1 MPLSYVICDV
11 ETTGLDPQR
20 DEIIEIALLR
30 LENGEITG
38 QFHSLVRPGG
48 PIPPFIRRL
57 TGLDEVSLAGAPTL
71 PEILP
76 AVLSFIGQSPLLGHH
91 ISFDRD
97 FLQAAL
103 GRTLPNELYDTRELA
118 RILLPTAPSYK
129 LSSLCRLLGIRQ
141 EAPHR
146 ALSDTLATASLYRLL
161 LERAA
166 GLENAVLATLT
177 RLLQRASSPWAEE
190 LFHLTRTPGQAGKDA
205 SYRENAPPESR
216 PGCPLPTSREALLK
230 LLYPDGPLAS
240 HLPNYEYRPQQVQ
253 MVAAVDQALE
263 EKKFLVV
270 EAGTG
275 TGKTIGYL
283 LPAMYR
289 ALSAREKV
297 VIATRTI
304 NLQDQLWR
312 KDVPLLQK
320 ALGWPCR
327 AALVKGRPNYLCLKR
342 WHDALHAPNLTRE
355 EAAFLARILVWCQ
368 ETATGDR
375 TELNLN
381 AREQDL
387 WPSLSADGETCA
399 GHSCPFSAHSCY
411 VTRMKNEAEAA
422 HLIITNHSL
431 LLSDLLAENH
441 LLPKYEVLV
450 VDEAHHLEEAATE
463 QMTRVVSRT
472 TFFHWLSDVR
482 QKLENLSKFVP
493 GKEPEAWQNSLRE
506 AQRATRRLLQQG
518 ELFFSA
524 LHREVK
530 QKAAPAQYEAPYFL
544 RLQPRENGKVTLLP
558 QPNGEDFLLSLEET
572 LTALSTIHRH
582 LKEGAF
588 SPEHL
593 PGELSP
599 CIKEGRAMKEE
610 LEGIIEGLFENH
622 AYWAEAH
629 EGENHNCLLCAA
641 PVRVGHVLYEQL
653 YRTPRAIVFTSA
665 TLTVNGSFA
674 YFTERTGLNLLP
686 PERLSFLQLES
697 PFAYNSQSLL
707 CVVKDMPPPK
717 DKPDEKYYNALV
729 HALDRLAGTIDGRML
744 VLYTSHRALR
754 ETYRRLKPLCE
765 QKDICLLAQNQN
777 GSRWQLVKEFC
788 NAEKAILL
796 GLSSFWEGVDL
807 SEAALS
813 CVVIV
818 KLPFYPPYLPL
829 TGARLE
835 ELASQGK
842 DGFHHLS
849 LPQAVIRFRQG
860 FGRLIRT
867 ARDRGVVVVLDG
879 RLITKNYGRYFLNS
893 LPLNNHIKGSLPFIA
908 ARIFKWFHPEE
919 SHISAGT
926 T

>member
-1 MPLSYVICDV
+1 MPLSCVICDV
-11 ETTGLDPQR
+11 ETTGLDPQK

-30 LENGEITG
+30 LENGEISG
-38 QFHSLVRPGG
+38 HFHSLVRPGG

-57 TGLDEVSLAGAPTL
+57 TGLDELTLAGAPAL

-76 AVLSFIGQSPLLGHH
+76 AVLSFIGRSPLLGHH

-97 FLQAAL
+97 FLQVAS
-103 GRTLPNELYDTRELA
+103 GKTLSNELYDTRELA
-118 RILLPTAPSYK
+118 RILLPTAPSYR

-146 ALSDTLATASLYRLL
+146 ALSDTLATASLYRFLL
-161 LERAA
+161 KRAA
-166 GLENAVLATLT
+166 GLENTVLATLA
-177 RLLQRASSPWAEE
+177 RLLQQASSPWARD
-190 LFHLTRTPGQAGKDA
+190 LSDLIRTPGRTGNDF
-205 SYRENAPPESR
+205 SSREYVPSESD
-216 PGCPLPTSREALLK
+216 PGCPLPTSREALQK
-230 LLYPDGPLAS
+230 LLYPGGPLAS
-240 HLPNYEYRPQQVQ
+240 CLPNYEYRPQQVQ
-253 MVAAVDQALE
+253 MVAAVDRALA

-289 ALSAREKV
+289 ALTAGEKA

-304 NLQDQLWR
+304 NLQDQLWQ
-312 KDVPLLQK
+312 KDIPLLQK

-327 AALVKGRPNYLCLKR
+327 TALVKGRPNYLCLKR
-342 WHDALHAPNLTRE
+342 WHEALHAPNLTKE
-355 EAAFLARILVWCQ
+355 EAAFLARILVWRQ

-387 WPSLSADGETCA
+387 WSSLSADGEACA
-399 GHSCPFSAHSCY
+399 GQNCPFSARSCY
-411 VTRMKNEAEAA
+411 ITRMKREAEAA

-431 LLSDLLAENH
+431 LLSDLLAENR
-441 LLPKYEVLV
+441 LLPKYEMLV

-463 QMTRVVSRT
+463 QLTRSVSRT
-472 TFFHWLSDVR
+472 GFFHWLSGIR
-482 QKLENLSKFVP
+482 QALEKLSAYVP
-493 GKEPEAWQNSLRE
+493 EKEPEAWQNSLRE
-506 AQRATRRLLQQG
+506 AQKATRRLLQQG

-524 LHREVK
+524 LYREVK
-530 QKAAPAQYEAPYFL
+530 QKAAAAQYEAPYFL
-544 RLQPRENGKVTLLP
+544 RLQHGENGKVALLP
-558 QPNGEDFLLSLEET
+558 QPGGEDLLSSLEET
-572 LTALSTIHRH
+572 LTALSIVHRH
-582 LKEGAF
+582 LKEGSF
-588 SPEHL
+588 SPGHL
-593 PGELSP
+593 TGELSNRLR
-599 CIKEGRAMKEE
+599 EGRTMKEE
-610 LEGIIEGLFENH
+610 LKGIIEGLFEDH

-641 PVRVGHVLYEQL
+641 PVRVGHVLQEL
-653 YRTPRAIVFTSA
+653 YRLPGAIIFTSA

-707 CVVKDMPPPK
+707 CVVKDMPLPK
-717 DKPDEKYYNALV
+717 DKPDERYYNALV
-729 HALDRLAGTIDGRML
+729 HALDRLAKTIDGRML
-744 VLYTSHRALR
+744 VLYTSQRALK

-765 QKDICLLAQNQN
+765 QRDICLLAQNQN
-777 GSRWQLVKEFC
+777 GRRWQLVREFC
-788 NAEKAILL
+788 SAEKAILL

-807 SEAALS
+807 SDAALS

-818 KLPFYPPYLPL
+818 KLPFHPPYLPL

-860 FGRLIRT
+860 FGRLIRN
-867 ARDRGVVVVLDG
+867 ARDRGVVVVLDS
-879 RLITKNYGRYFLNS
+879 RLITKNYGRYFLSS
-893 LPLNNHIKGSLPFIA
+893 LPLNNHLKGSLSFIA
-908 ARIFKWFHPEE
+908 ARISRWLHPEE
-919 SHISAGT
+919 SHISAGST
-926 T
+926 

>member
-1 MPLSYVICDV
+1 MPLSAVICDV
-11 ETTGLDPQR
+11 ETTGLNPQK

-48 PIPPFIRRL
+48 PVPPFIRRL
-57 TGLDEVSLAGAPTL
+57 TGLDEPALAGAPTL
-71 PEILP
+71 QEILP
-76 AVLSFIGQSPLLGHH
+76 AVMSFIGSSPLLGHH

-103 GRTLPNELYDTRELA
+103 GRALPNKLFDTRELA

-129 LSSLCRLLGIRQ
+129 LSNLCRLLGIRQ

-166 GLENAVLATLT
+166 GLGGAVLADLAD
-177 RLLQRASSPWAEE
+177 LLQQASSPWAEE
-190 LFHLTRTPGQAGKDA
+190 ISCLARMPGCAGASAFHRD
-205 SYRENAPPESR
+205 NAPKEEW
-216 PGCPLPTSREALLK
+216 PGYPLPPSWEGLPRLLC
-230 LLYPDGPLAS
+230 PGGPLAS
-240 HLPNYEYRPQQVQ
+240 NLSNYEYRPQQVQ
-253 MVAAVDQALE
+253 MVAAVAQALE
-263 EKKFLVV
+263 EGKFLVL

-289 ALSAREKV
+289 ALTSGEKV
-297 VIATRTI
+297 VVATRTI

-312 KDVPLLQK
+312 KDIPLLQR
-320 ALGWPCR
+320 ALGWPCHV
-327 AALVKGRPNYLCLKR
+327 ALVKGRQNYLCLQR
-342 WHDALHAPNLTRE
+342 WYNALHAPTRTKE

-375 TELNLN
+375 AELNLN
-381 AREQDL
+381 AREQEL
-387 WPSLSADGETCA
+387 WLSLSADGETCE
-399 GHSCPFSAHSCY
+399 GYSCPFAAQSCY
-411 VTRMKNEAEAA
+411 LTRMKKEAEAA

-431 LLSDLLAENH
+431 LLSDLRVESR
-441 LLPKYEVLV
+441 LLPRYEVLV

-463 QMTRVVSRT
+463 QMTRAVSRNA
-472 TFFHWLSDVR
+472 FFRWLSGLSHALE
-482 QKLENLSKFVP
+482 KLSRWTPE
-493 GKEPEAWQNSLRE
+493 KEPEAWHNSLRD
-506 AQRATRRLLQQG
+506 ARKATRHLLQQG

-524 LHREVK
+524 LHRLVM

-544 RLQPRENGKVTLLP
+544 RLQPQENVKATLLP
-558 QPNGEDFLLSLEET
+558 QPYGDNFMLSLEET
-572 LTALSTIHRH
+572 LAVLSALHRH

-588 SPEHL
+588 PHGHL
-593 PGELSP
+593 PRELSHY
-599 CIKEGRAMKEE
+599 IKEGRAMKEE

-629 EGENHNCLLCAA
+629 EGESHNCLLCAA
-641 PVRVGHVLYEQL
+641 PVRVDHILHEQL
-653 YRTPRAIVFTSA
+653 YRTPKAIVFTSA

-686 PERLSFLQLES
+686 PERLSFLRLDS

-707 CVVKDMPPPK
+707 CVVKDLPLPK

-729 HALDRLAGTIDGRML
+729 HALDQLAGTVDGRML

-765 QKDICLLAQNQN
+765 QKDICLLAQSLN
-777 GSRWQLVKEFC
+777 GNRWQLVKEFC
-788 NAEKAILL
+788 SAEKAILL

-818 KLPFYPPYLPL
+818 KLPFLPPYLPL

-867 ARDRGVVVVLDG
+867 ARDRGVIVVLDG
-879 RLITKNYGRYFLNS
+879 RLITKKYGRYFLNS
-893 LPLNNHIKGSLPFIA
+893 LPLSNHIKGSLPFIA
-908 ARIFKWFHPEE
+908 ARIFQWLHPGG
-919 SHISAGT
+919 SHISAST